1 MERSSADAARALASG
16 FATCSGDAYEM
27 GDVIGVGGFGRCVVV
42 LLATTLSTRPLV
54 AYRRRVPARRP
65 APRLTLAS
73 SLVASSSR
81 SVRACRRRDDAGA
94 SPRPLAVKAVRLAPS
109 PRDPRSAGAE
119 SSSAGPRPP
128 TRAERL
134 AAEID
139 ALRRIASA
147 ASDTP
152 RARLFPVLVDVFLLD
167 DVAHLVLTRL
177 AATDRDLR
185 RVLDASPDRRL
196 PESRARRY
204 AAQIALALDLIHRA
218 AKLAYLDLK
227 PENVLVDDRDEPGRV
242 AVCDFDLARPVPDA
256 ADADTPATPPPSLV
270 VAVVGTEEYLAPET
284 IDGERPGPAA
294 DWWAFAVL
302 LYEMTHGD
310 TPFRSRFGFRERTFE
325 LIRRAPVAFPKT
337 SDGEHVTSD
346 ACRRLIVA
354 MTRRPGGPDVRLGG
368 KEGLREISSAPF
380 WDGVDW

>member
-1 MERSSADAARALASG
+1 MGRSSADAARTLASG

-42 LLATTLSTRPLV
+42 LRASSSTLDVCS
-54 AYRRRVPARRP
+54 RRVPARLP
-65 APRLTLAS
+65 ASRLTLAS

-81 SVRACRRRDDAGA
+81 SVRACRRRDDAA
-94 SPRPLAVKAVRLAPS
+94 PSPRPLAVKAVRLAPS
-109 PRDPRSAGAE
+109 PRDVRSAGAE
-119 SSSAGPRPP
+119 SSAGPRPP
-128 TRAERL
+128 NPAERL

-139 ALRRIASA
+139 ALRRVAST
-147 ASDTP
+147 ASDSP
-152 RARLFPVLVDVFLLD
+152 RARLFTALVDVFLLD

-177 AATDRDLR
+177 AATDRDLS
-185 RVLDASPDRRL
+185 RVLDDAPDRRL

-204 AAQIALALDLIHRA
+204 AAQIALALDHIHRA
-218 AKLAYLDLK
+218 AKLVHLDLK

-242 AVCDFDLARPVPDA
+242 AVCDFDLARPVA
-256 ADADTPATPPPSLV
+256 ASSSSNASDI
-270 VAVVGTEEYLAPET
+270 VVGTEEYLAPET

-302 LYEMTHGD
+302 LYEMTHGE

-325 LIRRAPVAFPKT
+325 RIRRAPVAFPKT
-337 SDGEHVTSD
+337 TDGRHVTSD
-346 ACRRLIVA
+346 ACRWLIVA

-380 WDGVDW
+380 WDGADWETE